1 MDIRYSTGVTK
12 LEIKNST
19 FHDMITFL
27 EYLHFMISNQ
37 TELFKYAMWKCWAC
51 HATCPGD
58 EDWWGEWRMVTVS
71 LIICNLATRV
81 RWSFS
86 EFKRSHYI
94 DCQVL
99 RSGGDTHAGVEECP
113 RETSLSLCPRL
124 RQLASLALMATLGR
138 MSRPGFYPRHHHV
151 LKRRV
156 HQFWHRSTSLFTM
169 FGKCLPGT
177 VSMLKGPNSTL
188 KI

>member
-1 MDIRYSTGVTK
+1 
-12 LEIKNST
+12 
-19 FHDMITFL
+19 MITFL

-37 TELFKYAMWKCWAC
+37 RKLFKYAMWKCWAC

-58 EDWWGEWRMVTVS
+58 VDWRGEWRMGTVS
-71 LIICNLATRV
+71 LIICNLATWV

-86 EFKRSHYI
+86 EFKMSHYI

-99 RSGGDTHAGVEECP
+99 RSDGVTDAGVEVCW
-113 RETSLSLCPRL
+113 ETSLCPRL
-124 RQLASLALMATLGR
+124 RQLASLESSTMATQGR

-156 HQFWHRSTSLFTM
+156 HQFGHRSTSLFTM